1 VLEHF
6 KYEDDIAFPYFCSL
20 LDDHVSYQQNSFS
33 AREYQNHH
41 TDIETKLTD
50 LKNLL
55 LKHIKIKSDLNIMR
69 KFLDTL
75 FGLEFD
81 LKIHSVI
88 EEKILVPLIEK
99 IEQGKN
105 G

>member
-1 VLEHF
+1 
-6 KYEDDIAFPYFCSL
+6 
-20 LDDHVSYQQNSFS
+20 
-33 AREYQNHH
+33 
-41 TDIETKLTD
+41 
-50 LKNLL
+50 
-55 LKHIKIKSDLNIMR
+55 MR